1 MATTSM
7 HHKLVDVANAMP
19 ERDNC
24 KNSREKPAK
33 SRREKS
39 MMSAIRIA
47 GCVAALLVATAS
59 AKAEYPDKSIRMVL
73 HVSPGGGTDVMAR
86 KLGNALQGILGQTL
100 VIDNRAGGRGASQ
113 MAELHTAKPDGYT
126 IGSVTNTHIA
136 TFHQTLRQY
145 NVDSVD
151 WIAKLVAE
159 PYLIVVQNDSPIK
172 SLRDLVDTIK
182 AQPGKIVIA
191 GFTRGSGSHIAW
203 EMLMKAAG
211 LSGNAANWVPYDSVA
226 DGVTAVLGGHGVA
239 TVAYVDLVRDN
250 VEAGKLRVIGVMTD
264 KRLAQFPD
272 APTFNEQGFDVSS
285 AWQQWRGVI
294 GPKGIPEPIKQKLAD
309 AIKTAMATPDMQA
322 YLKAGSLEYNFL
334 EPKDFT
340 AFAHEQDVLTVNW
353 LKTLGMSK

>member
-1 MATTSM
+1 MRSVVSVTCCA
-7 HHKLVDVANAMP
+7 
-19 ERDNC
+19 
-24 KNSREKPAK
+24 
-33 SRREKS
+33 
-39 MMSAIRIA
+39 
-47 GCVAALLVATAS
+47 AALIAVTVS
-59 AKAEYPDKSIRMVL
+59 ARADYPDKPIRDVL

-86 KLGNALQGILGQTL
+86 KLGNALQAILSQTL

-113 MAELHTAKPDGYT
+113 MAELRTAKPDGYT

-136 TFHQTLRQY
+136 TFHQTLKQY

-159 PYLIVVQNDSPIK
+159 PYLVVVRNDSSIK

-182 AQPGKIVIA
+182 AEPGKTVIA

-203 EMLMKAAG
+203 EMLMNAAG
-211 LSGNAANWVPYDSVA
+211 VPANAANWVPYDSVA

-264 KRLAQFPD
+264 KPLAQFPNV
-272 APTFNEQGFDVSS
+272 PTFKDQGFNVPS
-285 AWQQWRGVI
+285 AWQQWRGII

-309 AIKTAMATPDMQA
+309 AIKAALATPDMQA
-322 YLKAGSLEYNFL
+322 YLKSGSLESSYL
-334 EPKDFT
+334 GPSDFT
-340 AFAHEQDVLTVNW
+340 AFAHEQDALTVNW
-353 LKTLGMSK
+353 LKTLGALK

>member
-1 MATTSM
+1 
-7 HHKLVDVANAMP
+7 
-19 ERDNC
+19 
-24 KNSREKPAK
+24 
-33 SRREKS
+33 

-47 GCVAALLVATAS
+47 GCVAALLAATVS
-59 AKAEYPDKSIRMVL
+59 AKAEYPDKSLRMVL

-113 MAELHTAKPDGYT
+113 MAELRMAKPDGYT

-151 WIAKLVAE
+151 WIAKLVSE

-172 SLRDLVDTIK
+172 SLRNLMDTIK
-182 AQPGKIVIA
+182 AAPGKTVIA

-203 EMLMKAAG
+203 EMLMRAAG
-211 LSGNAANWVPYDSVA
+211 LPGDAANWVPYDSVA

-264 KRLAQFPD
+264 KPLAQFPN
-272 APTFNEQGFDVSS
+272 APTFKDQGFDVPS

-294 GPKGIPEPIKQKLAD
+294 APKGIPDPIKQKLAD
-309 AIKTAMATPDMQA
+309 AVKEALATPDMQA
-322 YLKAGSLEYNFL
+322 YLKSSSLEYNYL
-334 EPKDFT
+334 GPKDFT

-353 LKTLGMSK
+353 LKTLGMLK